1 MCPGFEKTSC
11 QHHRATCTCILVG
24 NLKHNNPYLEH
35 LGPFNHGLERVR
47 GLVYCNLELISCSG
61 WVHLQTCTS
70 VCMLQPGGGPP
81 PRYPSGLWEG
91 SAVA

>member
-1 MCPGFEKTSC
+1 MYTYLLGYLTHKRPF
-11 QHHRATCTCILVG
+11 
-24 NLKHNNPYLEH
+24 LEH
-35 LGPFNHGLERVR
+35 LGPFSHGLERV
-47 GLVYCNLELISCSG
+47 LELISCSG